1 MSRPKSF
8 NIIHTV
14 LHILLLCIM
23 MHMMQFDAL
32 GVNKKSRKQ
41 KSAQK
46 STKKISKNTVK
57 KQPKKIAKQQKNS
70 SSSTLSSL
78 KKDIEKAKKKVGE
91 LELQEK
97 NAMKGLAK
105 AKKQQL
111 MVKEHVGKLMGEVR
125 DLQDTLITIRK
136 TEASIQQRLN
146 VSRMSYARIA
156 KKYQVL
162 MQKHAPDIAL
172 SPDLLTGSLQIPE
185 QSRITRL
192 PSYLR
197 QMHAKLTLQMREMQS
212 LQGALT
218 QQQEQISMHTSR
230 QERLLR
236 ESEYE
241 QQHIRGILS
250 EQKKKLE
257 SLRLSK
263 VEMLKEIAKKE
274 QSAKQ
279 LAGMISTMVR
289 NDIAKKEEKNTVKK
303 SQEISEKKS
312 NTVIAKNE
320 TTPAKKTL
328 ESIPKK
334 ESYSENSERIAQS
347 TSRNDN
353 TRVESYSGSFSGGF
367 RWPSSAKRI
376 LRGFGQYKNSV
387 TNTVMDNPGLDIA
400 CQAGSSAMCAAPGI
414 VSLVHWLPGYNS
426 MVIVDHGNSYRTVYA
441 NLASIAV
448 KKGQRIEAGGFI
460 GRTTQ
465 SVDGEFLHFEI
476 WKGKQRMNPMA
487 YLR

>member
-1 MSRPKSF
+1 MSKQKSS
-8 NIIHTV
+8 NIIHAILYCFLMLCAVQT
-14 LHILLLCIM
+14 LHI
-23 MHMMQFDAL
+23 HAL
-32 GVNKKSRKQ
+32 AAIKKAKKG

-46 STKKISKNTVK
+46 SIRSSSKKTSLKHANNGS
-57 KQPKKIAKQQKNS
+57 KQQSTSNS
-70 SSSTLSSL
+70 ALSAI
-78 KKDIEKAKKKVGE
+78 KRDIEKAKKKVGE

-97 NAMKGLAK
+97 NAMKGLAT
-105 AKKQQL
+105 AKKKQL

-125 DLQDTLITIRK
+125 ELQDTLETIRK
-136 TEASIQQRLN
+136 TEATLQQKLN
-146 VSRMSYARIA
+146 VSRMTYARIA
-156 KKYQVL
+156 KKYQAL
-162 MQKHAPDIAL
+162 MQKHAPDIAM
-172 SPDLLTGSLQIPE
+172 SPDILTGSMQLPG
-185 QSRITRL
+185 QSSINRL

-197 QMHAKLTLQMREMQS
+197 QMHTKLTLQMKEMQS
-212 LQGALT
+212 LQGALSN
-218 QQQEQISMHTSR
+218 QQEQISINSSR

-241 QQHIRGILS
+241 QQNIRNILV

-257 SLRLSK
+257 TVRLSK
-263 VEMLKEIAKKE
+263 EEMQKLIAKKE

-279 LAGMISTMVR
+279 LSGLISSMVR
-289 NDIAKKEEKNTVKK
+289 NDIVKKEEKK
-303 SQEISEKKS
+303 SVEKPKQTQEKKR
-312 NTVIAKNE
+312 IAE
-320 TTPAKKTL
+320 TSQKTSDL
-328 ESIPKK
+328 ISKK
-334 ESYSENSERIAQS
+334 ETQSEEPHRIAQS
-347 TSRNDN
+347 TVQTRNDN
-353 TRVESYSGSFSGGF
+353 TRVESLSGSFSGGF

-441 NLASIAV
+441 NLASISV
-448 KKGQRIEAGGFI
+448 KKGQKIEAGGLV

-487 YLR
+487 FLR

>member
-1 MSRPKSF
+1 MLF
-8 NIIHTV
+8 A
-14 LHILLLCIM
+14 CQIM
-23 MHMMQFDAL
+23 NTHAL
-32 GVNKKSRKQ
+32 GAIKKAKKTKNAQ
-41 KSAQK
+41 KSAKTSSKKTSIKRVHNDGKQK
-46 STKKISKNTVK
+46 TTS
-57 KQPKKIAKQQKNS
+57 NS
-70 SSSTLSSL
+70 ALSAI
-78 KKDIEKAKKKVGE
+78 KRDIEKAKKKVGE

-97 NAMKGLAK
+97 DAMKGLAT
-105 AKKQQL
+105 AKKKQL
-111 MVKEHVGKLMGEVR
+111 MVKEHVGKLLGEVR
-125 DLQDTLITIRK
+125 ELQDTLETIRK
-136 TEASIQQRLN
+136 TEATIQQKLN
-146 VSRMSYARIA
+146 VSRMTYARIA

-172 SPDLLTGSLQIPE
+172 SPDILTGSGQVQN
-185 QSRITRL
+185 QSSLMRL

-197 QMHAKLTLQMREMQS
+197 QMHTKLTLQMKEMQS
-212 LQGALT
+212 LQGALSN
-218 QQQEQISMHTSR
+218 QQEQISINSSR

-241 QQHIRGILS
+241 QQNIRNILA

-257 SLRLSK
+257 SVRLNK
-263 VEMLKEIAKKE
+263 VEMQQLIAKKE

-279 LAGMISTMVR
+279 LSSLISTMVR
-289 NDIAKKEEKNTVKK
+289 NDIGKKEEKKSFEKTQQ
-303 SQEISEKKS
+303 SQERKRIAESPKKASE
-312 NTVIAKNE
+312 V
-320 TTPAKKTL
+320 
-328 ESIPKK
+328 IPKK
-334 ESYSENSERIAQS
+334 EASSEAANRITQNTS
-347 TSRNDN
+347 QSRNDN
-353 TRVESYSGSFSGGF
+353 TRVESFSGSFSGGF

-400 CQAGSSAMCAAPGI
+400 CQSGSSAMCAAPGI

-441 NLASIAV
+441 NLASISV
-448 KKGQRIEAGGFI
+448 KKGQRIEAGGLI

-487 YLR
+487 FLR